1 MSFFFASP
9 SDVTI
14 IVIEEPSDNE
24 DHKTKTAFFH
34 VDRSKLIES
43 SAYFQGIFSSRWAR
57 NENHKLTL
65 RDDTIK
71 GMEVMLGSIHG
82 VDIKPES
89 VSVADV
95 WYTIKACNKYLLDRK
110 KLMDWFARWIK
121 YIREERP
128 KSWED
133 EDFNRQLLFPCH
145 FFDHIKAFQHVSR
158 RLVYTTPGQITELAP
173 TDSPSFEPMHMPA
186 IVMLQYAR
194 RQVEGYFDGLCL
206 DCMKNHPNEN
216 SEYWAL
222 GTRRVYDSTC
232 RISHGE
238 PTWYFSFMGRRD
250 RSPYRMQP

>member
-1 MSFFFASP
+1 MTLFNHLDSIFLCSSILTANMSFFFASP

-186 IVMLQYAR
+186 IVMRKLTS
-194 RQVEGYFDGLCL
+194 LT
-206 DCMKNHPNEN
+206 H
-216 SEYWAL
+216 
-222 GTRRVYDSTC
+222 
-232 RISHGE
+232 
-238 PTWYFSFMGRRD
+238 
-250 RSPYRMQP
+250 